1 MARTEWNG
9 DAIERMTE
17 GEWRIFQTVR
27 MDGVEDG
34 IDGLHRRIDSHAGRL
49 GTIEQR
55 CAGRRWQGRVMWAA
69 LLASV
74 GILVERLWACL
85 RP

>member
-1 MARTEWNG
+1 MARTEWNS
-9 DAIERMTE
+9 DAITRMTE

-34 IDGLHRRIDSHAGRL
+34 IASCHKAISGHEDRMDAVEL
-49 GTIEQR
+49 R

-74 GILVERLWACL
+74 GLMLERLWAGL